1 MPRLTGRT
9 IATAIALFLT
19 AAPLTAQ
26 ARPDSTRMLLRGGF
40 DEVAGFITKAA
51 EMVPAERWN
60 YKPVATVRTFGELVA
75 HVADGY
81 NWYCGNATGRNV
93 EWSDAVEKG
102 RTDKA
107 TVLAK
112 LKTATDACAAVS
124 ATGRMMPLMQNIGH
138 SNLHYGNMITYLRMM
153 GLTPP
158 SS

>member
-1 MPRLTGRT
+1 MQR
-9 IATAIALFLT
+9 LFLLAAMVLLVPT
-19 AAPLTAQ
+19 ASAQ
-26 ARPDSTRMLLRGGF
+26 RADSTRMLLRGGF
-40 DEVAGFITKAA
+40 DEVAGFITRAA
-51 EMVPAERWN
+51 ELVPAERWT

-81 NWYCGNATGRNV
+81 NWYCGNASKAT

-107 TVLAK
+107 TVMAK
-112 LKTATDACAAVS
+112 LKAATDACGAVTAS
-124 ATGRMMPLMQNIGH
+124 GRIMPLMQNIGH

>member
-1 MPRLTGRT
+1 MRRL
-9 IATAIALFLT
+9 ALVGAMVVF
-19 AAPLTAQ
+19 ASSADAQ
-26 ARPDSTRMLLRGGF
+26 RADSTRMMLKGGF
-40 DEVAGFITKAA
+40 EEVSTWITKAA
-51 EMVPAERWN
+51 ESVPAERWN
-60 YKPVATVRTFGELVA
+60 YKPVSTVRTFGELVA

-81 NWYCGNATGRNV
+81 NWYCGNATKNT

-107 TVLAK
+107 TVMAK
-112 LKTATDACAAVS
+112 LKAATDACAAVAAS
-124 ATGRMMPLMQNIGH
+124 GKLMPLMQNIGH